1 MKDKISIDVHDPDE
15 VSRLIGER
23 YPEAEQITI
32 DGLKLQWPD
41 RWIHVRKSNTEP
53 IIRIHAEAPTA
64 EEARALVEEARKA
77 VVQAGK

>member
-1 MKDKISIDVHDPDE
+1 VKDKISIDDHDPDE
-15 VSRLIGER
+15 VSRLIAER
-23 YPEAEQITI
+23 YPQAEQITT

-64 EEARALVEEARKA
+64 EEAKALVEEARKV